1 MQVGGHMAGD
11 FSRFVKRIAVLSFV
25 ITSFLALATILTLR
39 PGIIIPD
46 ERVTYDEF
54 VVSFF
59 VILLYGT
66 LIGVIGVLLGVGS
79 GSGVRLLIRF
89 IEPKAGSDADKIPV
103 IISLVVSAFVG
114 AEFGQFVVALF
125 NG

>member
-1 MQVGGHMAGD
+1 MAGD